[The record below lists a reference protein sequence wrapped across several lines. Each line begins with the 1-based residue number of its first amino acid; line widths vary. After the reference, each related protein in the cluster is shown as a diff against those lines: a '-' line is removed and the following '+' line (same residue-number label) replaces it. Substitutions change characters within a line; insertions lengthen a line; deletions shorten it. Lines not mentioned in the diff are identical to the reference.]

1 MVGVCAQPF
10 FKGYGIKPER
20 TLVFD
25 NSKFE
30 SGVLELDLQ
39 TARELN
45 GKNPTLREV
54 LATLQPLRTR
64 RKKSS
69 PIS

>member
-1 MVGVCAQPF
+1 MRSPL
-10 FKGYGIKPER
+10 KIP
-20 TLVFD
+20 D
-25 NSKFE
+25 SK

-54 LATLQPLRTR
+54 FATLHL
-64 RKKSS
+64 
-69 PIS
+69 